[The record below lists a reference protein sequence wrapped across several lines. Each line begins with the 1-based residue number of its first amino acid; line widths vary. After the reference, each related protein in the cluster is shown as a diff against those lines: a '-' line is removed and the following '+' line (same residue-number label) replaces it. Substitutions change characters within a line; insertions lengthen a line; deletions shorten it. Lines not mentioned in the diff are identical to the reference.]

1 MKKILFFLS
10 FFIISFAFS
19 EYSYSE
25 DFDWADEDTVPAVQP
40 ISESSGNGGI
50 STKNRRLKQSR
61 LSGGTASSYGNKRAY
76 GTKAGNAAS
85 RNAGTGKKATVNV
98 NARKGNAVA
107 KENLSRKTVA
117 AEEPVKKT
125 RQMSKTNY
133 QRKKIKKNVDED
145 YEIDQLP
152 LPEPP
157 SKKGNS
163 GKNNESSSDKDYLEE
178 TDANME
184 NKASVAKENQ
194 EEVYD
199 FSQMELTYSMPAG
212 WSEPSIRVR
221 GAAFAM
227 QKDKAVFV
235 VNEKGNTC
243 MPEDV
248 LKDSRYELS
257 LFKERDKPSKL
268 LPYASKKGVSGY
280 YFYLN
285 LGKNKTFYA
294 FLCAGSKKLATTLND
309 AEDSYF
315 MESLAALKMEKT
327 GKRKGEVNRPT
338 LKPVHY
344 STDDVKKNIR

>member
-1 MKKILFFLS
+1 MHLQPFLS
-10 FFIISFAFS
+10 WGAVISSGVQTA
-19 EYSYSE
+19 
-25 DFDWADEDTVPAVQP
+25 AAGVPA
-40 ISESSGNGGI
+40 
-50 STKNRRLKQSR
+50 
-61 LSGGTASSYGNKRAY
+61 
-76 GTKAGNAAS
+76 
-85 RNAGTGKKATVNV
+85 
-98 NARKGNAVA
+98 
-107 KENLSRKTVA
+107 
-117 AEEPVKKT
+117 KKT
-125 RQMSKTNY
+125 AQASKTNY
-133 QRKKIKKNVDED
+133 QRKQNKKNLDED
-145 YEIDQLP
+145 FEIDQLP

-157 SKKGNS
+157 SKKGKS
-163 GKNNESSSDKDYLEE
+163 EKNNEDAAGEDYTEE
-178 TDANME
+178 TDANAV
-184 NKASVAKENQ
+184 NKPSAAKENQ

-199 FSQMELTYSMPAG
+199 FSQKELTYSMPAG
-212 WSEPSIRVR
+212 WSEPSIKVR

-294 FLCAGSKKLATTLND
+294 FLCAGSKKLSVQLTD

-327 GKRKGEVNRPT
+327 EKRKGESKRPT
-338 LKPVHY
+338 LQPVHY